1 MRHVTRHALTG
12 AVVGAAALAVAAS
25 VGIMKP
31 QVSAVPAVPVS
42 QQAGAPAP
50 IDVAAQT
57 RARSQSDRANR
68 SKDREAKEQIA
79 TALKK
84 RNAELAKTQRD
95 VKANGEQIKK
105 ARAAERA
112 RKAAE
117 ENKRKLREGYDPR
130 TATSPK
136 EIGRQIAANK
146 FGWTGSEF
154 GCYDKLIMSES
165 RWVIDATNPTSGAYG
180 IPQSL
185 PAEKMATEGDD
196 WRTNPATQ
204 IRWGMKYVKERYDA
218 PCAAWSFKQGNNWY

>member
-25 VGIMKP
+25 VGVMEP
-31 QVSAVPAVPVS
+31 QANPEPALAVS

-50 IDVAAQT
+50 IDVAAQA
-57 RARSQSDRANR
+57 RARGTADRANR
-68 SKDREAKEQIA
+68 SKEREAKDQIA
-79 TALKK
+79 KALKK
-84 RNAELAKTQRD
+84 RNDELAKTQKD
-95 VKANGEQIKK
+95 VKANGEQIQK
-105 ARAAERA
+105 ARKAEQA

-117 ENKRKLREGYDPR
+117 EKKRKLRDGYDPK

-146 FGWTGSEF
+146 FGWSGSEF

-185 PAEKMATEGDD
+185 PADKMATEGDD

-204 IRWGMKYVKERYDA
+204 IRWGMKYVKERYGT